1 MNYTDYYA
9 LQDKHKQDFFDILS
23 WEDKYALENLCKQI
37 YKYKDPENPD
47 DYYNDWIAFHTTE
60 FWLGELMDREYL
72 VRVCVDCGIFIY
84 SHTDTFGRKFYEVN
98 PSWREFLK
106 KEFKLDENEKRTET
120 NIH

>member
-1 MNYTDYYA
+1 MNYTDFYS
-9 LQDKHKQDFFDILS
+9 LQEKHKQELFALLS
-23 WEDKYALENLCKQI
+23 WEDKYALENLCKKI

-47 DYYNDWIAFHTTE
+47 EYYNEWVCFHTSE

-84 SHTDTFGRKFYEVN
+84 DYTDTFGRKFYEVN
-98 PSWREFLK
+98 HSWREFLK

>member
-1 MNYTDYYA
+1 MNYTEYYA
-9 LQDKHKQDFFDILS
+9 LQDKHKQELFALLS

-47 DYYNDWIAFHTTE
+47 EHYNDWISFHTTE

-84 SHTDTFGRKFYEVN
+84 DYTDTFGRKFYEVN
-98 PSWREFLK
+98 HSWREFLK
-106 KEFKLDENEKRTET
+106 KEFKLDEDEKGTET
-120 NIH
+120 NIR

>member
-1 MNYTDYYA
+1 MNYTEFYA
-9 LQDKHKQDFFDILS
+9 LQDKHKQELFALLS
-23 WEDKYALENLCKQI
+23 WEDKYALENLCKKI

-47 DYYNDWIAFHTTE
+47 EHYNDWIAFHTTE

-84 SHTDTFGRKFYEVN
+84 DYTDSFGRKFYHVN
-98 PSWREFLK
+98 PAWREFLK

>member
-37 YKYKDPENPD
+37 YKYEDPENPD
-47 DYYNDWIAFHTTE
+47 EYYNDWIAFHTTE

>member
-1 MNYTDYYA
+1 MNYTEFYA
-9 LQDKHKQDFFDILS
+9 LQDKHKQELFALLS
-23 WEDKYALENLCKQI
+23 WEDKYALENLCKKI

-47 DYYNDWIAFHTTE
+47 EYYNDWIAFHTTE

-84 SHTDTFGRKFYEVN
+84 DYTDSFGRKFYHVN
-98 PSWREFLK
+98 PAWREFLK

-120 NIH
+120 NIC